1 MPVKTKEK
9 PKTKVVTK
17 KETSKE
23 LMEKTICNLTDIVA
37 KLKND
42 TEILKTDVQ
51 RLKIRIGIWVSKVQK
66 K

>member
-1 MPVKTKEK
+1 MTVKTKEK

-37 KLKND
+37 ELKH
-42 TEILKTDVQ
+42 DVKKI
-51 RLKIRIGIWVSKVQK
+51 KIRLGI
-66 K
+66 